1 MDEISQEIMIDDFGD
16 QKKENEEYI
25 KTLKEV
31 YGHLNNLRFECT
43 AREYILDEYEISRIF
58 YCRDSIYL
66 TLKKYG

>member
-1 MDEISQEIMIDDFGD
+1 MDEISQEIMIDDFED